1 MASESLD
8 IEDVNDNGEIFVEQ
22 IDDFIEESEQKPEFE
37 VIDNIATKESM
48 ATNKKISIPY
58 LTKYERA
65 KIIGYRATQI
75 SRGAEP
81 FIDPYKYGI
90 TDTIEIARKEL
101 ELKQMPLIIRR
112 KMPSGKYEDWKIEE
126 FIN

>member
-22 IDDFIEESEQKPEFE
+22 IDDFIEEGEQKPEFE

-101 ELKQMPLIIRR
+101 ELKQMPLIVRR
-112 KMPSGKYEDWKIEE
+112 KMPNGKYEDWKIDE

>member
-22 IDDFIEESEQKPEFE
+22 IDDFIEEGEQKPEFE

-101 ELKQMPLIIRR
+101 ELKQMPLIVRR
-112 KMPSGKYEDWKIEE
+112 KMPNGKYEDWKIEE

>member
-22 IDDFIEESEQKPEFE
+22 IVDFIEESEQNPEFE

-48 ATNKKISIPY
+48 ATTKKISIPY

-81 FIDPYKYGI
+81 FIDPYKYGL

-101 ELKQMPLIIRR
+101 ELKQMPLIVRR
-112 KMPSGKYEDWKIEE
+112 KMPNGKYEDWKIEE

>member
-22 IDDFIEESEQKPEFE
+22 IDDFIDEGEQKPEFE
-37 VIDNIATKESM
+37 VIDNIATKEYM

-81 FIDPYKYGI
+81 FIDPYLYGI

-101 ELKQMPLIIRR
+101 ELKQMPLIVRR
-112 KMPSGKYEDWKIEE
+112 KMPNGKYEDWKIEE